1 MHCILYFHKKAEHKN
16 GFFMENRACLTVH
29 LTTGVITG
37 DMGHSKVQ
45 NTAILSCTTDEIF
58 ALSAKNHS
66 GHKEKVWNIFFHQVK

>member
-1 MHCILYFHKKAEHKN
+1 MRKN

-45 NTAILSCTTDEIF
+45 NTAILPCTTDEIF
-58 ALSAKNHS
+58 ALSAKHHS
-66 GHKEKVWNIFFHQVK
+66 GHKEKALKKKKKSPQAK

>member
-1 MHCILYFHKKAEHKN
+1 M
-16 GFFMENRACLTVH
+16 
-29 LTTGVITG
+29 TTGVITG

-66 GHKEKVWNIFFHQVK
+66 GHKEKV